1 MQATPDEISALL
13 KLQQIDLALLKARK
27 QFEELP
33 QRDAIR
39 LAREKRAEVRKKQE
53 QVDAMRR
60 TCEAEVSKLED
71 EDASLSVKQRQV
83 QALIDEAKGDY
94 RNVEARTKELD
105 GIAKR
110 RGALEEQ
117 LSQKGE
123 ELSKIE
129 AVAEQV
135 SKALAVL
142 DERERAATGEFQQQG
157 GALKAAIAQ
166 LEAKR
171 GEAAAGLGPQLGAAY
186 EKTAK
191 QRGGVA
197 VGVLTEGRCG
207 TCRMPIESGRLVEL
221 KRDAPLGVC
230 PHCKRLL
237 VIA

>member
-1 MQATPDEISALL
+1 MRATPDEIAALL
-13 KLQQIDLALLKARK
+13 KLQQIDLALLKSRK

-33 QRDAIR
+33 QREEIR
-39 LAREKRAEVRKKQE
+39 LAREKRAGVLKKQE

-60 TCEAEVSKLED
+60 KCEAEVSKLED

-110 RGALEEQ
+110 RSALEEQ

-129 AVAEQV
+129 AVGDQV
-135 SKALAVL
+135 AKALAVL
-142 DERERAATGEFQQQG
+142 DERERAATEEFQHQG

-171 GEAAAGLGPQLGAAY
+171 GGVSGGLGSELLSVY

-197 VGVLTEGRCG
+197 VGVLAEGRCG

-237 VIA
+237 VIG